1 MEMLRRVLEH
11 PMAHVVVAD
20 AVDGYGLEAP
30 PAQGEDERVA
40 VLEDARVPAVFL
52 ETRLHVAYLVLALE
66 QRAQHQRGGGAV
78 VLHQLTWHTLNE
90 RQMVY
95 NGNRGSVRKRPIG
108 FLAVLQICDILVRI
122 RIRESI
128 PLTNRSGSWYFRQCP
143 SR

>member
-11 PMAHVVVAD
+11 PMTHVVVAD
-20 AVDGYGLEAP
+20 TVDGEGLEAA
-30 PAQGEDERVA
+30 PAQGEDQRVA
-40 VLEDARVPAVFL
+40 VLEDARMPAVLL
-52 ETRLHVAYLVLALE
+52 EARLHVAYLILALE

-95 NGNRGSVRKRPIG
+95 SGNKGSVRKRPIG
-108 FLAVLQICDILVRI
+108 FLAVLPIRNILVRI

-128 PLTNRSGSWYFRQCP
+128 PLTNGSGFGSGSWYFRQ
-143 SR
+143 